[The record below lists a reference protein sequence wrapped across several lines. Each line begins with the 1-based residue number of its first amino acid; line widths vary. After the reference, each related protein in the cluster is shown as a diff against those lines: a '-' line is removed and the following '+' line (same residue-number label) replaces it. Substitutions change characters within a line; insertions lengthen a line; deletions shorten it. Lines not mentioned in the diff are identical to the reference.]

1 MTTITT
7 VPSTYKNG
15 FFKRTATGILPY
27 GNCGNYSI
35 QTLTWED
42 RTDMLLMVRD
52 DTTTPTPVSG
62 LVGFEANYVA
72 YLGAV
77 ASNSEYTNYLAAMDQ
92 IMTETAAGL
101 MSGSAF
107 GTVQY
112 YLLNTADIIRSS
124 SDSALIGSTETGV
137 CTENIVAQMNI
148 DTVANCAR
156 QSSQL
161 VDTNGSLILCYY
173 AAVSMGSYETNSEY
187 PTHTIKIVASYSESV
202 STKKVLEFKY
212 NRETSG
218 SIVETTTGTFSS
230 PGSGSFKDYQGYHV
244 LYDSGDNQIGNF
256 TFSSENNNI
265 LTDDAGFYVTLTG
278 TYFIT
283 IQGTITFI
291 YSYVSDSDSSSLPS
305 GIQTFEIYGGT
316 GDFLNAV
323 GTITVDADNVTGDR
337 EVIVSY
343 KISS

>member
-1 MTTITT
+1 MTITT

-42 RTDMLLMVRD
+42 LTDMLLMVRD
-52 DTTTPTPVSG
+52 DTTTPTPISG
-62 LVGFEANYVA
+62 LVGFDANYLA
-72 YLGAV
+72 YLDAV

-92 IMTETAAGL
+92 IMTETAAKL
-101 MSGSAF
+101 MSCSAF

-124 SDSALIGSTETGV
+124 SDSALIGTVETGV

-161 VDTNGSLILCYY
+161 VDSNGGLVLCYY

-212 NRETSG
+212 NQKTSG
-218 SIVETTTGTFSS
+218 SSVVTMTGTYTS

-244 LYDSGDNQIGNF
+244 LYDSADNQIGNL
-256 TFSSENNNI
+256 TFSSQNNNI

-291 YSYVSDSDSSSLPS
+291 YSYLSDSDSSSLPS

-337 EVIVSY
+337 EVVVSY